1 MTRGIAFGSPRLNA
15 GQALIF
21 PATPFYRRNAFQV
34 EAHAGGTIAPGL
46 IADFRRGRNA
56 LPMSMTPAEI
66 LAATPAAISAA
77 MRACSFAD
85 VASFT
90 RASAGTYINDAGQL
104 VQAAAGVPR
113 FDWSSGKR
121 RLLLEAASVNQL
133 PWSGNAGAVVGT
145 LGTGGT
151 GVLPSGTVMTLNYS
165 GITIEVVAV
174 GETDGIP
181 WTEYRIHG
189 TNNSGGVA
197 YPDIR
202 PSTQPS
208 AVSGQTWTYSLY
220 AALIA
225 GSWPIAASGG
235 HIAIGEFSSSSY
247 LASSVGQVISSW
259 GRYAVTRALSNPAT
273 TSARGFI
280 SLNIGIGETCDFT
293 FRVGGLQLEQQ
304 ASATSYIPT
313 AGATATRAAD
323 SCRLTD
329 RAAAMLQRASAGLV
343 LQASGLRGGGGR
355 MVGGASYSRLLG
367 FSGSATSLSLG
378 ATVAY
383 DLAAVTTPLPDMGVA
398 AGWDASGKAGSYQ
411 GGAVALQASAL
422 DTDLSA
428 VYLGRDAAGNCAT
441 GLYDQLV
448 AYPARPANV
457 ALQTKA
463 VAYA

>member
-1 MTRGIAFGSPRLNA
+1 MSQKLRGLERNLNRLRVA
-15 GQALIF
+15 VDQASWWSA
-21 PATPFYRRNAFQV
+21 ATDRI
-34 EAHAGGTIAPGL
+34 EAAAGGTVAPGL
-46 IADFRRGRNA
+46 IAVFRRGRFA

-66 LAATPAAISAA
+66 LAATPAAIAAA

-85 VASFT
+85 VATFT
-90 RASAGTYINDAGQL
+90 RASAGTYIDEAGQL
-104 VQAAAGVPR
+104 EQAAAGVPR

-121 RLLLEAASVNQL
+121 RLLLETASVNQL

-145 LGTGGT
+145 LGAGGT
-151 GVLPSGTVMTLNYS
+151 GALPTGHSFGSNAS
-165 GITIEVVAV
+165 GISSEITSI
-174 GETDGIP
+174 GETNGIP

-189 TNNSGGVA
+189 TNTSGA
-197 YPDIR
+197 IYYPDPR
-202 PSTQPS
+202 PSTTP
-208 AVSGQTWTYSLY
+208 AAATGQSWTYSAY
-220 AALIA
+220 AGLVA
-225 GSWPIAASGG
+225 GSWPVTANAGVVRLAESDG
-235 HIAIGEFSSSSY
+235 SS
-247 LASSVGQVISSW
+247 LTSSVNGAKIGTW
-259 GRYAVTRALSNPAT
+259 GRYSISKTITGGSTIA
-273 TSARGFI
+273 ARGLLGLAI
-280 SLNIGIGETCDFT
+280 QIGETVDFT
-293 FRVGGLQLEQQ
+293 FRIGGLQLEQQ
-304 ASATSYIPT
+304 PAATSYIPT

-329 RAAAMLQRASAGLV
+329 RAAAVLQRASAGLI
-343 LQASGLRGGGGR
+343 LQASSLRGGGGR

-367 FSGSATSLSLG
+367 FSGSATSISLG

-441 GLYDQLV
+441 GLYDRLV
-448 AYPARPANV
+448 AYPARPANA
-457 ALQTKA
+457 ALPGKA